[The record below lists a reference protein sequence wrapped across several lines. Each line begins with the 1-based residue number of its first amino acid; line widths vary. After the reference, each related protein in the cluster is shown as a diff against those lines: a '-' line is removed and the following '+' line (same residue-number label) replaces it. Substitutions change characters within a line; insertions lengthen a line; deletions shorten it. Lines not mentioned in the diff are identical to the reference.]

1 MAKHTMSLKEK
12 WNLECNAFS
21 VCEHLSARKV
31 MSKLTFFQD
40 SLYNRDVNTLQMG
53 SSFKKT
59 QENLET

>member
-1 MAKHTMSLKEK
+1 
-12 WNLECNAFS
+12 
-21 VCEHLSARKV
+21 